1 MPNAS
6 SPIASSPRVL
16 RRMEWADF

>member
-6 SPIASSPRVL
+6 SPRVL
-16 RRMEWADF
+16 SWMSWLF